1 MEYDPA
7 SPTEEPEDLPISLDL
22 STIPLPG
29 SSPITVSSANVIDI
43 PLPPAD
49 FDALE
54 IPLPPPVAD
63 EVQHPVT
70 NIPQVAVQPMEPDQP
85 EAEPPSGPLKFSLR
99 ISSKPFNSDASN
111 EPGIFESSKDQKP
124 DEPRLMPK
132 LQAMMKRSKP
142 SQLPVGVLPSKIK
155 VPVTE
160 TKTELFLPSKEADI
174 SDSLLSATEAAKAA
188 AAASGLT
195 LPQPTVQFNHP
206 ASTMSDAG
214 DLQQLLKDIVNN
226 VQAPSSLPLDTIS
239 TRSDIS
245 IPSAVTASTL
255 SYSVSVTPHIATSV
269 GTAHIPN
276 LMSLNVTPVT
286 TISLQQNAASLLQ
299 DSAAMVRHSKLS
311 LSNMQYVNP
320 QKLRSAQMIAT
331 PLIANPAIAA
341 QPHHNDDQS
350 KSRDSRKRS
359 RSRSARQSKRSRSS
373 RSHSTRRSRSRR
385 SRSTRRS
392 RSPRRSRSRIR
403 SRSGRRQSI
412 SRRDRRRRSSSC
424 HDSPPR
430 RGRYNRRSRSRR
442 SPEDR
447 HKRARDYSRTRER
460 DRRSFDRRRTPRE
473 ALNTRYGFRGDK
485 TNLNFRHRSRSPSIT
500 RDRRI
505 RRRSSSRSRVDRR
518 NTARYA
524 VVSGRDRSVTNNG
537 RGRQSR
543 EDSHRHSR
551 ASNRKGSDSSRKPVS
566 SKKLPSDET
575 ACKRALTPSAESDS
589 SSSESSSSRD
599 SSSKREDS
607 RGDQEVRSSA
617 KQPSASP
624 KSEQSSSSSRESS
637 ECTGSSEWENS
648 EVKRVDSG
656 DPSEPVSPRQE
667 TKMHSASLSS
677 KTSRVG
683 SNDECVVIASDS
695 TSIQHAVDSSDL
707 VPNEEVET
715 KVSCFVSEELNTHG
729 DHRQFS
735 LATGVLTQSDQDIP
749 SDSIS
754 PGQTNENGETL
765 DVVCSEVCLPNAEA
779 VDLRT
784 SSNFPRHQLENPDFD
799 ISIPPTLL
807 NTSAQSTECI
817 EVAAY
822 ASLPFT
828 DTLVGEGVQSTDL
841 PALNVGGVYNP
852 TEFQQTTPV
861 SRIEL
866 LVDPQLKHA
875 VEGKYDLRERKSKG
889 SMHFHGFEHFSFPLD
904 LTHSW
909 DPPLNAFD
917 AFPDAPRPAYL
928 HVVDNDYSQV
938 DLTRSCTSPACLVG
952 FSGSAAGRFHEMRCW
967 VCDCTVPSLTD
978 LNNGLY
984 ACGPGCINRALNIE
998 CGPSCPTGNLCS
1010 NRQFQLRLYAPS
1022 EPFYCGPDKGWGLRT
1037 TAEVKKHTF
1046 IIEYVGEVIDFS
1058 EFRRRVRRYE
1068 RLHRA
1073 HHYFMALGS
1082 DRFIDAGS
1090 KGNWARFVN
1099 HSCEPNCVTQKWSVD
1114 GKIRIGFF
1122 ALMDI
1127 PAGTEL
1133 TIDYRFVQFGASEQK
1148 CYCGTPSCSGVMGST
1163 SKALQDKV
1171 RLKDTAMVE
1180 RRIMELL
1187 QRDAFHRASDI
1198 TLLLQIMVQECL
1210 TRYTRLELLKRL
1222 AVTDSDACLKL
1233 FRQYNGLDMLAAFM
1247 CDSAEDDWELKR
1259 QILVCLDKIPVSEQ
1273 KQVQTNSRLMDIV
1286 IQWTTDP
1293 RFCRPRG
1300 PTSDGLLL
1308 GQEFPVESI
1317 PSCTAKNETT
1327 AEDCELR
1334 VTADPCIPGKY
1345 ENLTPYNHG
1354 DIPISEVTSP
1364 TLGLL
1369 ESVSTSCSSTPNST
1383 QSSVT
1388 SHVTTQ
1394 STSLAPP
1401 DASSFGALGSTAI
1414 STARSSIDPDE
1425 FDSPTVIA
1433 DCDQNSPDISCRTPS
1448 ELSAESDLIEEIRQ
1462 LAANLVEKWSKLPK
1476 ENYRIPRTERQETE
1490 KELHFDL
1497 ISSSLVSWGHQD
1509 DQKNSFTSWSYSA
1522 EAKNSQVSRSK
1533 RTEVTSGSNAVTF
1546 TIETNTLSKSERRRL
1561 FEAQVKADEAKAEMT
1576 SSTIKPTEVA
1586 VNNNGVDELRQLISH
1601 CLLSELRKSE
1611 STTSGILSN
1620 TANTTILFNTLLQVI
1635 PLLLSKLSTSKDLS
1649 AVPSAP
1655 QPLDKAS
1662 RKKMEKDFTVEV
1674 GNYILRLL
1682 RPYRLPNCL
1691 TGRIESHSDLVHIA
1705 RKLTHAFVS
1714 KEIRH
1719 TRSSSPLILTGT
1731 LQDTIRSSLTR
1742 YMTSRGEVYKRR
1754 HKIAATPEQR
1764 SSCT

>member
-904 LTHSW
+904 LT
-909 DPPLNAFD
+909 
-917 AFPDAPRPAYL
+917 
-928 HVVDNDYSQV
+928 Q
-938 DLTRSCTSPACLVG
+938 
-952 FSGSAAGRFHEMRCW
+952 
-967 VCDCTVPSLTD
+967 
-978 LNNGLY
+978 
-984 ACGPGCINRALNIE
+984 
-998 CGPSCPTGNLCS
+998 
-1010 NRQFQLRLYAPS
+1010 
-1022 EPFYCGPDKGWGLRT
+1022 
-1037 TAEVKKHTF
+1037 HTF

-1649 AVPSAP
+1649 AITRLCENMTKQSDCSDFLLPPGWQSAVDPSGRTYYYNMTTKVVQWERPPVKSLDHLHESSSSDIEKQPVPSAP